1 MLFKRILTAV
11 ILVPLV
17 VIATLKLDSPEFFI
31 AMVPILAI
39 SSWEYSGLIKMKH
52 WSTKVLY
59 VSALTTA
66 AYFLSQ
72 TPFLLMP
79 LLIITLLWWFINSF
93 WIISFP
99 RHTHYWHNYLATRL
113 VNGFFFFV
121 PLLVALPALHQI
133 DSSLVLLLLALIWAA
148 DSGAYFVGSVLGKNK
163 LVPNVSPGK
172 TIEGVAGGVLFSLGA
187 MFIYVRFGFENAAF
201 EQYFFYGVLSLVTT
215 LASILGDLFESLHKR
230 IAGVKDSGILLPGHG
245 GLFDRI
251 DSLTASAPIFFLAY
265 SFLS

>member
-17 VIATLKLDSPEFFI
+17 VITTLKLDSPEFFI

-52 WSTKVLY
+52 WSTKALY
-59 VSALTTA
+59 VAALTTA
-66 AYFLSQ
+66 ACFFNQ
-72 TPFLLMP
+72 TPFLLIP

-99 RHTHYWHNYLATRL
+99 RHTHYWYNYLATRL

-121 PLLVALPALHQI
+121 PLLISLSALHQI
-133 DSSLVLLLLALIWAA
+133 DSSLVLLLLALIWTA

-163 LVPNVSPGK
+163 LAPNVSPGK
-172 TIEGVAGGVLFSLGA
+172 TIEGVVGGVLFSLGA

-201 EQYFFYGVLSLVTT
+201 EQYFFYGILSLVVT
-215 LASILGDLFESLHKR
+215 LASILGDLFESLYKR

-265 SFLS
+265 NFLT